1 MTSFP
6 VINGSAIADGKS
18 RAIAWVNPRGKIDL
32 VSFKDKKNFMGSK
45 IPFLRGIAF
54 LVFGIYIFIASLGKS
69 QLGTKTGKGEE
80 FEEKIAKKTKSFT
93 NCCNFNNF
101 GGNWSTCWLF
111 GLNFDSIFLFLNAFR

>member
-54 LVFGIYIFIASLGKS
+54 LVFGIYIFIASLRKS
-69 QLGTKTGKGEE
+69 QLGPKTGKGEE
-80 FEEKIAKKTKSFT
+80 FEEKIAKKLKVSPIVVTLTISGAIGALVGF
-93 NCCNFNNF
+93 
-101 GGNWSTCWLF
+101 W
-111 GLNFDSIFLFLNAFR
+111 A

>member
-32 VSFKDKKNFMGSK
+32 VSFKDKKNFLGSK

-54 LVFGIYIFIASLGKS
+54 LIFGIYIFSHFSCLLLLIFNTSLVF
-69 QLGTKTGKGEE
+69 Q
-80 FEEKIAKKTKSFT
+80 
-93 NCCNFNNF
+93 
-101 GGNWSTCWLF
+101 
-111 GLNFDSIFLFLNAFR
+111 